1 MRPQQQ
7 TCSGHDWTI
16 DSDGDVQVKTH
27 DGEFVYLTEKDL
39 LKMLKTM
46 DISSGKRIGR

>member
-16 DSDGDVQVKTH
+16 DSDGDVQVKTY

-39 LKMLKTM
+39 AKMLKAM
-46 DISSGKRIGR
+46 DIHHGKRIGR